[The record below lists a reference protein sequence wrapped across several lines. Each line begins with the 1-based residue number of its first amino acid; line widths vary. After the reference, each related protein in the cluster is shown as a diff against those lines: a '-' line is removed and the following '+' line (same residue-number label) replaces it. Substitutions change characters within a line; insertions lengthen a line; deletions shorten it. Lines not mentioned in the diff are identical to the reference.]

1 MKIVLLKRTILTLL
15 ARAATAQAAIK
26 NPRN

>member
-15 ARAATAQAAIK
+15 ARAAAAQAAIK